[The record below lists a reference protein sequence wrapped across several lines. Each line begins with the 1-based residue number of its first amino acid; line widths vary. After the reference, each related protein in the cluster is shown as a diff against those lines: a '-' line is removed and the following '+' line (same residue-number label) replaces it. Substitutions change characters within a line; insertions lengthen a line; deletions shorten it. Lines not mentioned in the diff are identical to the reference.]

1 MQLFVSCVGYN
12 ELSMANIAIEG
23 KEFNLFLP
31 AERIQ
36 QQIEAMANT
45 LNTDLKDQ
53 DVIFIGVL
61 NGAFMFAADL
71 LKRIQLNVQV
81 SFVKVSSYLGT
92 SSGMNVKRLIGLN
105 DVLKGKTVV
114 IIEDIIDTG
123 KTIEDILHQIRGFRP
138 AEIRIVTLL
147 MKTEAYRSE
156 VKIDYIGFEIPDR
169 FVVGYGLDYNGYGRN
184 LRNIYVLD
192 EANC

>member
-123 KTIEDILHQIRGFRP
+123 KTIEDILHQIRGF
-138 AEIRIVTLL
+138 
-147 MKTEAYRSE
+147 
-156 VKIDYIGFEIPDR
+156 
-169 FVVGYGLDYNGYGRN
+169 
-184 LRNIYVLD
+184 
-192 EANC
+192 